1 MSWSLTFRRFPDR
14 NIPSGTVPFLL
25 AGLQWVERTLL
36 PSEPIFTAFSP
47 HTDSAVTVAGDDG
60 IKTQLY
66 KLTTSVSF
74 SYVDPAWKIFLRK
87 EVQFLS

>member
-1 MSWSLTFRRFPDR
+1 MNWSLTFRRFPER

-25 AGLQWVERTLL
+25 VHLWLVKRTLQ
-36 PSEPIFTAFSP
+36 PSQPTFTALSP
-47 HTDSAVTVAGDDG
+47 HTDSAVTMAGDDG

-87 EVQFLS
+87 EVQFFS